1 MREQRAGPADPA
13 LGRHLAA
20 EVDPHVDPGKETD
33 RQLRRTITDVT
44 AGGVMSGTRRMASLV
59 CGRWS
64 KWAVLVF
71 WIAVFAVAGPL
82 AGKLN
87 SAQKNDASSWLPNNA
102 ESTQVIDR
110 AKKFTPSDVFPAV
123 VVYERAGGT
132 VTAADRAKVAADV
145 QRFARVQD
153 VTGKLL
159 GPIPSRDGQALQVV
173 VPVKVNSKGNG
184 WQQLSPRVEQL
195 RAIAHAGT
203 GDLHA
208 YVTGPGGYFADFAN
222 VFSGFD
228 TTLLYITAA
237 IVVVILLLTYRS
249 PVLWILPLSCVFV
262 ALTAAQAVIYLL
274 ARNAGLTV
282 NGQTAFILTVLVF
295 GAGTD
300 YALLLTARY
309 REELRRH
316 ADRHEAMAKALRRA
330 GPAIIASG
338 STVILSLLCLLVA
351 ELASTKSLGPVMAI
365 GVMVGL
371 CAMLTLLPAL
381 LVVFGRWVFW
391 PLRPTLGSADP
402 PERGLWARI
411 GQRMARRPRLV
422 WAVTAV
428 ILGVMALGVT
438 GLKADG
444 LQNKDAF
451 RTTPESVTGDEVLG
465 RHFPAGA
472 GDPVQVIGRAD
483 AAGQL
488 QSTVSSTLGVTGV
501 THPLVKDGYAYLEGT
516 LTTASDSQA
525 SYRTIDRLR
534 SRVHA
539 IPGADGKVGG
549 GSAVNL
555 DIQRATRHDRNLVV
569 PLVLL
574 VVMVILGLVLRALV
588 SPLLL
593 AATVVLS
600 FAAALGVSAQAFD
613 RLFKFAGADPSLPL
627 WTFVFLVA
635 LGTDYNIFL
644 MTRVHEESRR
654 HGTHRGALL
663 GLAATG
669 GVITSAGVVLAG
681 TFAALGTLPLVF
693 ITELG
698 FAVAFGVLLDTF
710 VVRSVLVT
718 ALNLDV
724 GRWIWW
730 PSRLHR
736 KRDDELGEVEE
747 EAAALAR

>member
-1 MREQRAGPADPA
+1 V
-13 LGRHLAA
+13 LAFW
-20 EVDPHVDPGKETD
+20 V
-33 RQLRRTITDVT
+33 
-44 AGGVMSGTRRMASLV
+44 
-59 CGRWS
+59 
-64 KWAVLVF
+64 AV
-71 WIAVFAVAGPL
+71 VFAAQPL

-87 SAQKNDASSWLPNNA
+87 SAQKNDASSWLPHNA
-102 ESTQVIDR
+102 ESTQVVDL
-110 AKKFTPSDVFPAV
+110 AKRFTPSDVFPAL
-123 VVYERAGGT
+123 VVYERSGGP
-132 VTAADRAKVAADV
+132 VTTADRAKAAADIQQFRGV
-145 QRFARVQD
+145 RD
-153 VTGKLL
+153 VTGKIL
-159 GPIPSRDGQALQVV
+159 GPIPSRDGHALQVV
-173 VPVKVNSKGNG
+173 VPVKVNSEGNG
-184 WQQLSPRVEQL
+184 WQQLSPRVKQL
-195 RAIAHAGT
+195 RSIAHANAG
-203 GDLHA
+203 GLHA

-228 TTLLYITAA
+228 TTLLYITAL

-249 PVLWILPLSCVFV
+249 PILWVLPLTCVFV

-274 ARNAGLTV
+274 ARHAGLTV

-316 ADRHEAMAKALRRA
+316 ADRHQAMAVALGRA
-330 GPAIIASG
+330 GPAILASG

-365 GVMVGL
+365 GVAVGL
-371 CAMLTLLPAL
+371 GAMLTLLPAL
-381 LVVFGRWVFW
+381 LVIFGRWMFW
-391 PLRPTLGSADP
+391 PLRPTLGSAEP
-402 PERGLWARI
+402 TERGLWARI
-411 GQRMARRPRLV
+411 GRRMARRPRLV
-422 WAVTAV
+422 WMVTAV
-428 ILGVMALGVT
+428 VLGALAVGLT
-438 GLKADG
+438 GLKAEG

-472 GDPVQVIGRAD
+472 GDPVQVIGRAE

-488 QSTVSSTLGVTGV
+488 RSALAGSAGVTAV
-501 THPLVKDGYAYLEGT
+501 TRPVVKDGYAYVEGT
-516 LTTASDSQA
+516 LTSPSDSQA
-525 SYRTIDRLR
+525 AYRTIDRLR
-534 SRVHA
+534 STMHS
-539 IPGADGKVGG
+539 IQGADAKVGG

-574 VVMVILGLVLRALV
+574 VVMVILGLVLRAVV

-613 RLFKFAGADPSLPL
+613 HLFKFAGADPSLPL

-644 MTRVHEESRR
+644 MTRVHEEARR
-654 HGTHRGALL
+654 HGTRRGALI

-730 PSRLHR
+730 PSRLYR
-736 KRDDELGEVEE
+736 KPDVELEE
-747 EAAALAR
+747 ADTEAAALSR

>member
-1 MREQRAGPADPA
+1 
-13 LGRHLAA
+13 
-20 EVDPHVDPGKETD
+20 
-33 RQLRRTITDVT
+33 
-44 AGGVMSGTRRMASLV
+44 V

-64 KWAVLVF
+64 KWAVLAF
-71 WIAVFAVAGPL
+71 WIAVLAVAQPL

-87 SAQKNDASSWLPNNA
+87 SAQKNDASSWLPKNA
-102 ESTQVIDR
+102 ESTQVVDL
-110 AKKFTPSDVFPAV
+110 AKRFTPSDVFPAV
-123 VVYERAGGT
+123 VVYERSAGP
-132 VTAADRAKVAADV
+132 VTAADRAKAAADM
-145 QRFARVQD
+145 QRFAGVQN
-153 VTGKLL
+153 VTGKIV
-159 GPIPSRDGQALQVV
+159 GPIPSRDGQALQVL
-173 VPVKVNSKGNG
+173 VPIKVSSEGND

-195 RAIAHAGT
+195 RSIAHADA

-228 TTLLYITAA
+228 TTLLYITAL

-249 PVLWILPLSCVFV
+249 PVLWILPLTCVFV

-274 ARNAGLTV
+274 AKNAGLTV
-282 NGQTAFILTVLVF
+282 NGQSAFILTVLVF

-316 ADRHEAMAKALRRA
+316 ADRHQAMAVALGRA

-338 STVILSLLCLLVA
+338 STVILSLLTLLVA

-365 GVMVGL
+365 GVAVGL

-381 LVVFGRWVFW
+381 LVIFGRWVFW
-391 PLRPTLGSADP
+391 PRRPTLGSAEP
-402 PERGLWARI
+402 TERGLWARI
-411 GQRMARRPRLV
+411 GRRMARRPRLV
-422 WAVTAV
+422 WVVTAV
-428 ILGVMALGVT
+428 VLGVLAVGLT
-438 GLKADG
+438 GLKAEG
-444 LQNKDAF
+444 LQNKDGF
-451 RTTPESVTGDEVLG
+451 RTKPESVTGEQVAA

-472 GDPVQVIGRAD
+472 GDPVQVIGRAQ
-483 AAGQL
+483 AADQL
-488 QSTVSSTLGVTGV
+488 RSALSGSAGVTAV
-501 THPLVKDGYAYLEGT
+501 TRPVVKDGYAYLEGT
-516 LTTASDSQA
+516 LTSPSDSQA

-534 SRVHA
+534 STMHA
-539 IPGADGKVGG
+539 IQGADGKVGG
-549 GSAVNL
+549 SSAVNL

-574 VVMVILGLVLRALV
+574 VVMVILGLVLRAVV

-600 FAAALGVSAQAFD
+600 FAAALGVSAQVFD
-613 RLFKFAGADPSLPL
+613 HLFGFAGADPSLPL
-627 WTFVFLVA
+627 WVFVFLVA

-644 MTRVHEESRR
+644 MTRVHEESKH
-654 HGTHRGALL
+654 HGTRRGALI

-693 ITELG
+693 ITEIG

-730 PSRLHR
+730 PSRLYR
-736 KRDDELGEVEE
+736 KPDVALGELEE
-747 EAAALAR
+747 EAGALTR

>member
-1 MREQRAGPADPA
+1 MSRA
-13 LGRHLAA
+13 RRLAA
-20 EVDPHVDPGKETD
+20 LP
-33 RQLRRTITDVT
+33 
-44 AGGVMSGTRRMASLV
+44 S
-59 CGRWS
+59 GRWS

-82 AGKLN
+82 SGKLN
-87 SAQKNDASSWLPNNA
+87 SAQKNDASSWLPKNA
-102 ESTQVIDR
+102 ESTQVVDL
-110 AKKFTPSDVFPAV
+110 AKKFTPSDVFPAL
-123 VVYERAGGT
+123 VVYERSGGP
-132 VTAADRAKVAADV
+132 VTAADRAKVAADMR
-145 QRFARVQD
+145 RFAGVPD
-153 VTGKLL
+153 VTGKIL

-184 WQQLSPRVEQL
+184 WQQLSPRVKQM
-195 RAIAHAGT
+195 RSIAHANA

-228 TTLLYITAA
+228 TTLLYITAL

-249 PVLWILPLSCVFV
+249 PVLWILPLTCVFV

-274 ARNAGLTV
+274 ARHAGLTV

-316 ADRHEAMAKALRRA
+316 ADRHQAMAVALGRA
-330 GPAIIASG
+330 GPAILASG
-338 STVILSLLCLLVA
+338 STVILSLLTLLVA

-365 GVMVGL
+365 GVAVGL

-381 LVVFGRWVFW
+381 LVIFGRWMFW
-391 PLRPTLGSADP
+391 PLRPTLGSAEP
-402 PERGLWARI
+402 TERGLWARI
-411 GQRMARRPRLV
+411 GRRMARRPRMV
-422 WAVTAV
+422 WIVTAV
-428 ILGVMALGVT
+428 VLAALALGLT
-438 GLKADG
+438 GLKANG
-444 LQNKDAF
+444 LQNKDGF
-451 RTTPESVTGDEVLG
+451 RTHPESVTGDAVLA

-472 GDPVQVIGRAD
+472 GDPVQVIGNAA

-488 QSTVSSTLGVTGV
+488 QSALSGNAGVTGV
-501 THPLVKDGYAYLEGT
+501 TRPVVKDGLAYLEGT
-516 LTTASDSQA
+516 LTSSSDSQA

-539 IPGADGKVGG
+539 IQGADAKVGG

-574 VVMVILGLVLRALV
+574 VVMVILGLVLRAVV

-613 RLFKFAGADPSLPL
+613 HLFKFAGADPSLPL

-644 MTRVHEESRR
+644 MTRVHEEARR
-654 HGTHRGALL
+654 HGTRPGALI

-730 PSRLHR
+730 PSGLYR
-736 KRDDELGEVEE
+736 KPDVALGQLEE
-747 EAAALAR
+747 EQAALTR